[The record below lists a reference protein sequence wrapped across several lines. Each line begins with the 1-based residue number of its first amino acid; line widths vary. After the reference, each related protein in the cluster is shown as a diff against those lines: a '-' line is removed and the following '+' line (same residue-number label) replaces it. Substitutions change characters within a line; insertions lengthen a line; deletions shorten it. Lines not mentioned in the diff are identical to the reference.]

1 MQYLY
6 MIVYVND
13 QRVRPPHATFCLS
26 VFIEKLKIICMIFLD
41 ENWQSNFAYASKV
54 ELYVIIKMKWLKNI

>member
-6 MIVYVND
+6 MIFYVND

-26 VFIEKLKIICMIFLD
+26 VFIENNMYDFLD

-54 ELYVIIKMKWLKNI
+54 ELYVIIKIKWLKNI